1 MLDVLRFEPVLK
13 RARWGGR
20 RLRTSLHK
28 LLGPESDY
36 AESWELVDHGTEQ
49 THVSEG
55 PWQGKT
61 LSDLTREFPRDLFGP
76 RHAFG
81 DSFPLLIK
89 FLDAHDLLSVQVHPN
104 DEQAAKLT
112 PPGRGKTEAWYIL
125 DAAPEGSV
133 YAGFHPGTTPEDV
146 TRALQAD
153 QIADLL
159 VKIDVQRGDTLLI
172 PAGTVH
178 ALGKGVLLLEV
189 QQSSDIT
196 FRLYDWGRVG
206 ADGKPRPI
214 HVAESLQC
222 LNFQSQP
229 ALRKA
234 RPMSSAN
241 SVEELARSDYFIML
255 RRIVYTPLS
264 IDNEHRCRIVTVI
277 AGEGMLIT
285 SQTRHSLRIGDTL
298 LVPACVE
305 SFRVE
310 PSRNLEFVETLIP

>member
-20 RLRTSLHK
+20 RLQTALHK
-28 LLGPESDY
+28 ALGSESDY
-36 AESWELVDHGTEQ
+36 AESWELVDHGNEQ
-49 THVSEG
+49 TRVCEG

-61 LSDLTREFPRDLFGP
+61 LGDLTREFPRELFGTQYTSSDP
-76 RHAFG
+76 
-81 DSFPLLIK
+81 FPLLIK
-89 FLDAHDLLSVQVHPN
+89 FLDAQDLLSVQVHPD

-125 DAAPEGSV
+125 DASPEGCV
-133 YAGFHPGTTPEDV
+133 YAGFHPGTTPQAV
-146 TRALQAD
+146 AQALQAD
-153 QIADLL
+153 CIADLL
-159 VKIDVQRGDTLLI
+159 VKFEVQRGDTLLI

-206 ADGKPRPI
+206 ADGKPRPLHI
-214 HVAESLQC
+214 AESLHC

-229 ALRKA
+229 TLHKA
-234 RPMSSAN
+234 GPAPTPN
-241 SVEELARSDYFIML
+241 SVEELTRCDYFLML
-255 RRIVYTPLS
+255 RRVIRAPVS
-264 IDNEHRCRIVTVI
+264 IDNEHRCRVVTVI
-277 AGEGMLIT
+277 AGEGTLISPQ
-285 SQTRHSLRIGDTL
+285 SQHSLRIGDTL
-298 LVPACVE
+298 LIPACVE

-310 PSRNLEFVETLIP
+310 PVQALEFVETLIP